1 MSRKTALTFDE
12 RITAAYL
19 HYVQGVEQHVIAMA
33 MGVNMGRVNEAC
45 LAIKRATTSLN
56 AKRTEPAPLHVKK
69 EAAE

>member
-1 MSRKTALTFDE
+1 MSKKTSLTLDE

-19 HYVQGVEQHVIAMA
+19 HYVQGIEQHVIAIA

-45 LAIKRATTSLN
+45 LAIKRAASGLTVQRGVN
-56 AKRTEPAPLHVKK
+56 VPRDVKK